1 MNQYLN
7 GVAFPDA
14 THGWAVGEDD
24 GAMGGMGYIIL
35 VTADGGAHWTV
46 QKDTADEPYYNI
58 LYGVAFSDDTHGWAV
73 GGYSPILATSDGGAT
88 WTVQDKSATQP
99 AFNGIAFSDATHGW
113 AVSFHSTIVAT
124 STGGN

>member
-1 MNQYLN
+1 M
-7 GVAFPDA
+7 
-14 THGWAVGEDD
+14 
-24 GAMGGMGYIIL
+24 
-35 VTADGGAHWTV
+35 
-46 QKDTADEPYYNI
+46 
-58 LYGVAFSDDTHGWAV
+58 